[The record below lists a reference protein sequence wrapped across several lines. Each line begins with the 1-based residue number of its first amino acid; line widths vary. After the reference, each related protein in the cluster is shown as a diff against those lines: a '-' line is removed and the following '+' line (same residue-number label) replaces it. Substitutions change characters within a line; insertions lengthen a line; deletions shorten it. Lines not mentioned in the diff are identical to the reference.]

1 MLRALMI
8 ILKKYK
14 LSVMIENKEKQ
25 NQKLENKGLNI
36 VWYLMG
42 LSKSFT
48 YLDIFVTDNKTT
60 LARSASDTS
69 GDHGQASSIEL
80 LHHIQTYKKN

>member
-1 MLRALMI
+1 
-8 ILKKYK
+8 
-14 LSVMIENKEKQ
+14 
-25 NQKLENKGLNI
+25 
-36 VWYLMG
+36 MG
-42 LSKSFT
+42 LSKNFT

-80 LHHIQTYKKN
+80 LHHIQTYKKI